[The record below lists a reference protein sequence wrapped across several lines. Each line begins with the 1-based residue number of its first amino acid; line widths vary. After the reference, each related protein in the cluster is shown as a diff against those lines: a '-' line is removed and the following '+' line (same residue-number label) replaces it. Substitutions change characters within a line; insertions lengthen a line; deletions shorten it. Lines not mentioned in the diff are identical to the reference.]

1 MNMNEKLNDIIR
13 KIRASATVAGEFAA
27 KTAESAGKKAN
38 EIYSASKINLRI
50 FDINTDIDVLYK
62 DIGRII
68 YASHR
73 NQETSTDEL
82 EAKLAALDEKTEKLE
97 QLKAELIALK
107 NIKVCHNCGEVFD
120 KSGSFCPGCGA
131 RYQEEQEQQQ

>member
-1 MNMNEKLNDIIR
+1 MNEKLNDIIR

-27 KTAESAGKKAN
+27 KTAESAGKKAS

-73 NQETSTDEL
+73 NQEPPRTSLRQSSRRST
-82 EAKLAALDEKTEKLE
+82 KKR
-97 QLKAELIALK
+97 
-107 NIKVCHNCGEVFD
+107 
-120 KSGSFCPGCGA
+120 KSSSSL
-131 RYQEEQEQQQ
+131 RRSS